1 MMCSIR
7 REMHFHQTSLP
18 DDSHVPRKGERRAM
32 IAMVADGLVRGEWG
46 ERASRNAI
54 EVLTQQLMHSVS
66 SFAITSPED
75 EVSFINSLYSMAIQC
90 QLSVEQ
96 RSWEHSEAH
105 GSGFGLTMW
114 VGMWPRGFV
123 VEIGGGKIFQ
133 LVDGNFYRLSGL
145 SELDAPTRARML
157 EASGATIVT
166 PIGSATQNTQ
176 HLRHKPVIYR
186 HPQKWNSIGVICS
199 RGLTETVS
207 ETLIA
212 ERLAE
217 TTSAKHACEAL
228 LADALEAG
236 GTDNITVVVGRSTQQ
251 PS

>member
-1 MMCSIR
+1 
-7 REMHFHQTSLP
+7 
-18 DDSHVPRKGERRAM
+18 
-32 IAMVADGLVRGEWG
+32 
-46 ERASRNAI
+46 
-54 EVLTQQLMHSVS
+54 
-66 SFAITSPED
+66 
-75 EVSFINSLYSMAIQC
+75 
-90 QLSVEQ
+90 
-96 RSWEHSEAH
+96 
-105 GSGFGLTMW
+105 
-114 VGMWPRGFV
+114 
-123 VEIGGGKIFQ
+123 
-133 LVDGNFYRLSGL
+133 
-145 SELDAPTRARML
+145 ML